1 MLDALSHY
9 AAGLTMTLVGF
20 YHSEA
25 DEPPAPYIK
34 AQVILPDLGV
44 AGEVNFLIDTG
55 ADVIFLHPEDVAHL
69 GIAQG
74 QLNPEAWER
83 AAGIGGGSGY
93 YRETAVLL
101 FQDSAG
107 RELRCDLN
115 VFIHPGPDSDLQDAP
130 SLLGRDFLN
139 RCDVRLNR
147 AQSLARLEPV
157 NLADTAILPAE

>member
-1 MLDALSHY
+1 MA
-9 AAGLTMTLVGF
+9 LVGF
-20 YHSEA
+20 YRLEEDA
-25 DEPPAPYIK
+25 PPAPYLK
-34 AQVILPDLGV
+34 AWVILPDLGV
-44 AGEVNFLIDTG
+44 EGEVDFLIDTG
-55 ADVIFLHPEDVAHL
+55 ADVTFLHPEDADLL
-69 GIAQG
+69 GIDYQ
-74 QLNPEAWER
+74 QLNPDTSER

-93 YRETAVLL
+93 CREAATLV

-107 RELRCDLN
+107 RKLRCPLD
-115 VFIHPGPDSDLQDAP
+115 VFINPQPPPDLLDAP

>member
-1 MLDALSHY
+1 MA
-9 AAGLTMTLVGF
+9 LVGF
-20 YHSEA
+20 YRPETDA
-25 DEPPAPYIK
+25 PPAPYLK

-55 ADVIFLHPEDVAHL
+55 ADVTFLHPEDVDGL
-69 GIAQG
+69 GIDYR
-74 QLNPEAWER
+74 QLSPDALER

-93 YRETAVLL
+93 YRENATLT

-107 RELRCDLN
+107 PELHCTMA
-115 VFIHPGPDSDLQDAP
+115 VFIRPGPDPALQDAP

-157 NLADTAILPAE
+157 NLADAAILPAE

>member
-1 MLDALSHY
+1 MA
-9 AAGLTMTLVGF
+9 LVGF

-34 AQVILPDLGV
+34 ARVVLPNLGV

-55 ADVIFLHPEDVAHL
+55 ADVTFLHPEDVDRL
-69 GIAQG
+69 GIDFR
-74 QLNPEAWER
+74 QLSPDALER

-93 YRETAVLL
+93 YRENATLT

-107 RELRCDLN
+107 PELHCELV
-115 VFIHPGPDSDLQDAP
+115 VFIRPGPDPALQDAP

-147 AQSLARLEPV
+147 SLSLARLEPV
-157 NLADTAILPAE
+157 HLADTAILPAE

>member
-1 MLDALSHY
+1 
-9 AAGLTMTLVGF
+9 MTLVGF
-20 YHSEA
+20 YRSET
-25 DEPPAPYIK
+25 DDPPAPYIK

-55 ADVIFLHPEDVAHL
+55 SDVTFLHPEDVGQL
-69 GIAQG
+69 GIDYR
-74 QLNPEAWER
+74 QLNPDTLER

-93 YRETAVLL
+93 CRENATLT

-107 RELRCDLN
+107 LELSCELD
-115 VFIHPGPDSDLQDAP
+115 VFINPQPVPGLLDAP

-147 AQSLARLEPV
+147 SQSLARLEPV
-157 NLADTAILPAE
+157 NLADTAILPVE

>member
-1 MLDALSHY
+1 
-9 AAGLTMTLVGF
+9 MTLVGF
-20 YHSEA
+20 YRSET
-25 DEPPAPYIK
+25 DDPPAPYIK

-55 ADVIFLHPEDVAHL
+55 SDVTFLHPEDVGQL
-69 GIAQG
+69 GIDYR
-74 QLNPEAWER
+74 QLNPDTLER

-93 YRETAVLL
+93 CRENATLT
-101 FQDSAG
+101 FQDSSG
-107 RELRCDLN
+107 LELSCELD
-115 VFIHPGPDSDLQDAP
+115 VFILQGPAPALLDAP